1 MFIHA
6 VAVTLTGY
14 QLKDFAKA
22 VSISREVI
30 FKPLNEIKN
39 GKNSQYNLCVAGSS
53 VISFNC
59 ADFCFNKK
67 SCFRFRDILTGSICP
82 RYERTVRTSP

>member
-22 VSISREVI
+22 VSISREVL
-30 FKPLNEIKN
+30 FKPLNEIK
-39 GKNSQYNLCVAGSS
+39 KNEKRILSITS
-53 VISFNC
+53 V
-59 ADFCFNKK
+59 
-67 SCFRFRDILTGSICP
+67 
-82 RYERTVRTSP
+82 